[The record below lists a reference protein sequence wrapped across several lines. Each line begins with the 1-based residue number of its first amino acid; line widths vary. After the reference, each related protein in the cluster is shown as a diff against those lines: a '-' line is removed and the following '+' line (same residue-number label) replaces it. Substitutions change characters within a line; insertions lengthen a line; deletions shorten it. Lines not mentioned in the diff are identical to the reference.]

1 MTDEERMN
9 ELAEEPV
16 EDLEAPAAEQ
26 ADVAG
31 GVVHCLPPTCHGESD
46 IGQLC
51 VNSTCAATKT
61 SCQLDTG
68 TIVVR
73 AF

>member
-1 MTDEERMN
+1 MTDAERTN
-9 ELAEEPV
+9 ELAEEQV
-16 EDLEAPAAEQ
+16 EDLEAPADAQ

-31 GVVHCLPPTCHGESD
+31 GAVHCLPPTCHGDSN

-51 VNSTCAATKT
+51 VGATCSATKT
-61 SCQLDTG
+61 SCELDTG